1 LQYIYNL
8 LNQENFPDKSILSEL
23 QISFI
28 IPLLKN
34 NKYTT
39 L

>member
-8 LNQENFPDKSILSEL
+8 LNQENFLDKSILSEL
-23 QISFI
+23 QTSFI
-28 IPLLKN
+28 LPLLKN
-34 NKYTT
+34 NRYTT